1 MKQDEVRVG
10 EEGADEEGDDVPHPV
25 VGVEE
30 QLAAGLREVAQAV
43 AGVEHLRVTK
53 KRPVKIFREKSGKQL
68 AAIRV
73 EPLIRFIHG

>member
-43 AGVEHLRVTK
+43 AGVEHLRVAK
-53 KRPVKIFREKSGKQL
+53 KKTGKN
-68 AAIRV
+68 ISRKKWETV
-73 EPLIRFIHG
+73 GSN